1 MDLRVE
7 SAHKLINN
15 EIVDV
20 DIKKVEEGDFLLIK
34 PGEKIPLDGIVLEG
48 ESHLDTSSLTGESK
62 PKHVAI
68 NDKVL
73 SGCINKENILKI
85 KATSTYKTSTA
96 ARIIEII
103 EKSPSKKA
111 NTEKF
116 ITRFCKVYTPIVVIS
131 ALILILTPTILGY
144 DFKTWLYRGLVF
156 LVTSC
161 PCALVISVPLAYF
174 CGIGKAS
181 KEGILIKGSRELENL
196 EKLDYIV
203 LDKTGTI
210 TEGVFEVTN
219 IYTVDIKENKLLQI
233 AASAEEYSLHPIAT
247 AIKEKNESKLL
258 PVEKYKEISGKG
270 ISCEVDN
277 KKVLIGNEQ
286 LLKDNKVMTLPISE
300 TGTVVHIAI
309 DKEYAGYIVISDKI
323 KKSSQQI
330 YKLNDYIK
338 KELVILSGDIESVVK
353 KVAKKVGINKYFAS
367 LLPEG
372 KVEKVKEYK
381 KEGKVLFVGDG
392 VNDAPVLHIA
402 DVGVSMG
409 QVGSDAAIEA
419 SDIVIMKDDLTK
431 LETAIKISRHTKKKT
446 IQTIVFALLVKLI
459 VLILG
464 ALGIS
469 TIWMA
474 VFADVG
480 VTFISILNV
489 LTILWKK
496 I

>member
-1 MDLRVE
+1 M
-7 SAHKLINN
+7 
-15 EIVDV
+15 
-20 DIKKVEEGDFLLIK
+20 F
-34 PGEKIPLDGIVLEG
+34 
-48 ESHLDTSSLTGESK
+48 
-62 PKHVAI
+62 
-68 NDKVL
+68 
-73 SGCINKENILKI
+73 
-85 KATSTYKTSTA
+85 
-96 ARIIEII
+96 
-103 EKSPSKKA
+103 
-111 NTEKF
+111 
-116 ITRFCKVYTPIVVIS
+116 
-131 ALILILTPTILGY
+131 
-144 DFKTWLYRGLVF
+144 FK
-156 LVTSC
+156 
-161 PCALVISVPLAYF
+161 
-174 CGIGKAS
+174 
-181 KEGILIKGSRELENL
+181 
-196 EKLDYIV
+196 
-203 LDKTGTI
+203 
-210 TEGVFEVTN
+210 
-219 IYTVDIKENKLLQI
+219 
-233 AASAEEYSLHPIAT
+233 
-247 AIKEKNESKLL
+247 
-258 PVEKYKEISGKG
+258 
-270 ISCEVDN
+270 
-277 KKVLIGNEQ
+277 
-286 LLKDNKVMTLPISE
+286 
-300 TGTVVHIAI
+300 
-309 DKEYAGYIVISDKI
+309 KI
-323 KKSSQQI
+323 KKSSQHI

-367 LLPEG
+367 LLPED